1 MDWSLVVKYKGEE
14 IFTSRGKWLY
24 PLFELEDLFKEKDYP
39 REELEVIE
47 KVSGQAAAFLIARL
61 GIKKCHIKLISEK
74 AIPVFK
80 QYGIAITYDE
90 KVPLIQ
96 CRTEHILD
104 KDMSLDDAWQIL
116 RRRAG
121 RVHGADVLVEKLE
134 VDLHRENIINGL
146 DMIVKRGDGL
156 IICGENGVGKT
167 TLLKAMLGLQPISAG
182 TIKIADLQVGS
193 QIWKKNRQI
202 TGYVNQERIKGI
214 FPVTAAEV
222 VEIGLSGRKLSR
234 SAIKQRVSTAMK
246 RTGCLNLANRS
257 FHKLSGGEKQRV
269 SLARCLCQQARV
281 LLFDEP
287 TTFLDPKSRED
298 LYELLIE
305 LWKHEA
311 PTIIIVSHDDNWI
324 GKFEWEVKE
333 LKGGKLC

>member
-1 MDWSLVVKYKGEE
+1 LDWSLVVKHKEEE

-39 REELEVIE
+39 REELDVVE
-47 KVSGQAAAFLIARL
+47 KVAGQAAAFLIARL

-74 AIPVFK
+74 AIPVFERF
-80 QYGIAITYDE
+80 GVSITYDE

-96 CRTEHILD
+96 CRTEHILE
-104 KDMSLDDAWQIL
+104 KDMSLDEAWQIL

-121 RVHGADVLVEKLE
+121 RVHGADVVIEKLE
-134 VDLHRENIINGL
+134 IDLYRENIIHGL
-146 DMIVKRGDGL
+146 DMEVKRGDGL

-182 TIKIADLQVGS
+182 IIKIADLQVGS
-193 QIWKKNRQI
+193 PIWKKNRHI
-202 TGYVNQERIKGI
+202 TGYVNQERVKGI
-214 FPVTAAEV
+214 FPVSAAEV
-222 VEIGLSGRKLSR
+222 VEIGLSGRKLSK
-234 SAIKQRVSTAMK
+234 AVINEKVEEAMK
-246 RTGCLNLANRS
+246 RTGCLELASRS
-257 FHKLSGGEKQRV
+257 YHKLSGGEKQRV
-269 SLARCLCQQARV
+269 SLARCLSQQARV

-287 TTFLDPKSRED
+287 TTFLDPKSRDD

-305 LWKHEA
+305 LWENEA
-311 PTIIIVSHDDNWI
+311 PTIIVVSHDDNWI
-324 GKFEWEVKE
+324 NKFEWEVKE

>member
-1 MDWSLVVKYKGEE
+1 LDWSLIVQYNGEE

-24 PLFELEDLFKEKDYP
+24 PLFELEDLLKEKNYP
-39 REELEVIE
+39 PEKLDVVE
-47 KVSGQAAAFLIARL
+47 KVAGQAAAFLIARL

-74 AIPVFK
+74 AIPVFNR
-80 QYGIAITYDE
+80 YGVSFTYDE

-96 CRTEHILD
+96 CRTEHILE
-104 KDMSLDDAWQIL
+104 KDMSLDEAWQIL

-121 RVHGADVLVEKLE
+121 RVHGADVVIEKLE

-146 DMIVKRGDGL
+146 DLIVKRGDGL

-167 TLLKAMLGLQPISAG
+167 TLLKAILGLQPISTG
-182 TIKIADLQVGS
+182 IIKIADLQVGS
-193 QIWKKNRQI
+193 QIWKKNRHI
-202 TGYVNQERIKGI
+202 TGYVNQERVKGI
-214 FPVTAAEV
+214 FPVSSTEV

-234 SAIKQRVSTAMK
+234 DIIKERVESAMK

-269 SLARCLCQQARV
+269 SLARCLCQQARA

-287 TTFLDPKSRED
+287 TTFLDPKSRDD
-298 LYELLIE
+298 LFELLNE
-305 LWKHEA
+305 LWANEA
-311 PTIIIVSHDDNWI
+311 PTLIIVSHDDNWI
-324 GKFEWEVKE
+324 NKFQWEVKE

>member
-1 MDWSLVVKYKGEE
+1 LDWSLVVKYKGEE

-24 PLFELEDLFKEKDYP
+24 PLFELEDLFNEQDYP
-39 REELEVIE
+39 REKLDVTE
-47 KVSGQAAAFLIARL
+47 KVAGQAAAFLIARL

-74 AIPVFK
+74 AIPVFERF
-80 QYGIAITYDE
+80 GVSISYDE

-96 CRTEHILD
+96 CRTEHILE
-104 KDMSLDDAWQIL
+104 KDMSLDVAWQIL

-121 RVHGADVLVEKLE
+121 RVHGTDVIIEKLE
-134 VDLHRENIINGL
+134 VDLHRENIIHGL
-146 DMIVKRGDGL
+146 DMEVKRGDGL

-193 QIWKKNRQI
+193 LIWKKNRHI
-202 TGYVNQERIKGI
+202 TGYVNQERVKGI
-214 FPVTAAEV
+214 FPVSATEV
-222 VEIGLSGRKLSR
+222 VEIGLSGRKLSK
-234 SAIKQRVSTAMK
+234 AVIKEKVKAAME
-246 RTGCLNLANRS
+246 RTGCLDLADRS

-305 LWKHEA
+305 LWKREA
-311 PTIIIVSHDDNWI
+311 PTIIVVSHDDNWI
-324 GKFEWEVKE
+324 NKFEWEVKE

>member
-24 PLFELEDLFKEKDYP
+24 PLFELEDLFKEQDYP
-39 REELEVIE
+39 RDELDVIE
-47 KVSGQAAAFLIARL
+47 KVAGQAAAFLIARL

-80 QYGIAITYDE
+80 RFGVSFTYDE

-96 CRTEHILD
+96 CRTEHILG
-104 KDMSLDDAWQIL
+104 KDMSLDEAWQIL

-121 RVHGADVLVEKLE
+121 RVHGADVIIEKLE
-134 VDLHRENIINGL
+134 IDLHRENIINSL
-146 DMIVKRGDGL
+146 DMVVKRGDGL

-167 TLLKAMLGLQPISAG
+167 TLLKSMLGLQPISAG

-193 QIWKKNRQI
+193 HIWKKNRHI
-202 TGYVNQERIKGI
+202 TGYVNQERVKGI
-214 FPVTAAEV
+214 FPVSAAEV
-222 VEIGLSGRKLSR
+222 VEIGLSGRKLSNA
-234 SAIKQRVSTAMK
+234 AIKQRVEVAMK
-246 RTGCLNLANRS
+246 RTGCYDLVNRS

-298 LYELLIE
+298 LFELLIE
-305 LWKHEA
+305 LWADEA
-311 PTIIIVSHDDNWI
+311 PSIIVVSHDDNWI
-324 GKFEWEVKE
+324 NKFQWEVKE

>member
-1 MDWSLVVKYKGEE
+1 LDWSLIVKYKGEE

-39 REELEVIE
+39 RDELDVVE
-47 KVSGQAAAFLIARL
+47 KVAGQAAAFLIARL

-74 AIPVFK
+74 AIPVFTRF
-80 QYGIAITYDE
+80 GVTFTYDE

-104 KDMSLDDAWQIL
+104 SDMSPDEAWQIL

-121 RVHGADVLVEKLE
+121 RVHGADILIEKLE
-134 VDLHRENIINGL
+134 VDLHREIIISGL
-146 DMIVKRGDGL
+146 DMEVKRGEGL

-167 TLLKAMLGLQPISAG
+167 TLIKAMLGLQPISSG
-182 TIKIADLQVGS
+182 TIKIGDLQVGS
-193 QIWKKNRQI
+193 QIWKKNRHI
-202 TGYVNQERIKGI
+202 TGYVNQERVKGL
-214 FPVTAAEV
+214 FPVSAAEV
-222 VEIGLSGRKLSR
+222 VEIGLSGRKLSK
-234 SAIKQRVSTAMK
+234 SVIKDRVEEAMR
-246 RTGCLNLANRS
+246 RTKCLDLSDRS
-257 FHKLSGGEKQRV
+257 FHKLSGGEKQRI

-298 LYELLIE
+298 LFDLLTG
-305 LWKHEA
+305 LWSDEA
-311 PTIIIVSHDDNWI
+311 PTMIIVSHDDNWI
-324 GKFEWEVKE
+324 NRFQWEVKE
-333 LKGGKLC
+333 LKGGRLC

>member
-1 MDWSLVVKYKGEE
+1 LDWSLIVKYKEEE

-39 REELEVIE
+39 REELDVVE
-47 KVSGQAAAFLIARL
+47 KVAGQAAAFLIARL
-61 GIKKCHIKLISEK
+61 GIRKCHIKLISEK
-74 AIPVFK
+74 AIPVFERF
-80 QYGIAITYDE
+80 GVSITYDE

-96 CRTEHILD
+96 CRTEHILQ
-104 KDMSLDDAWQIL
+104 KDMSLDEAWQIL

-121 RVHGADVLVEKLE
+121 RVHGADVVIEKLDI
-134 VDLHRENIINGL
+134 DLHRENIIHDL
-146 DMIVKRGDGL
+146 DMEVKRGDGL

-182 TIKIADLQVGS
+182 TIKIADLQVGGHV
-193 QIWKKNRQI
+193 WKKNRHI
-202 TGYVNQERIKGI
+202 TGYVNQERVKGI
-214 FPVTAAEV
+214 FPVSAAEV
-222 VEIGLSGRKLSR
+222 VEIGLSGRKLSKNI
-234 SAIKQRVSTAMK
+234 IKERVEAAMK
-246 RTGCLNLANRS
+246 RTGCLGLADRS
-257 FHKLSGGEKQRV
+257 YHKLSGGEKQRV

-287 TTFLDPKSRED
+287 TTFLDPKSREE

-305 LWKHEA
+305 LWENEA
-311 PTIIIVSHDDNWI
+311 PTIIVVSHDDNWI
-324 GKFEWEVKE
+324 NRFEWEVKE

>member
-1 MDWSLVVKYKGEE
+1 MDWSLVVTHKGEE

-24 PLFELEDLFKEKDYP
+24 PLFELEDLFNEKDYP
-39 REELEVIE
+39 REELDVTE
-47 KVSGQAAAFLIARL
+47 KVAGQAAAFLIARL
-61 GIKKCHIKLISEK
+61 GIKKCHIKLISDK
-74 AIPVFK
+74 AIPVF
-80 QYGIAITYDE
+80 QRFGVTFTYDE

-104 KDMSLDDAWQIL
+104 KDMSLNEAWQIL

-121 RVHGADVLVEKLE
+121 RVHGTDVVIEKLE
-134 VDLHRENIINGL
+134 VDFHRQIIINGL
-146 DMIVKRGDGL
+146 DMDVKRGEGL

-167 TLLKAMLGLQPISAG
+167 TLLKAILGLQPISSG
-182 TIKIADLQVGS
+182 TIKIGDLQIGS
-193 QIWKKNRQI
+193 QIWNRNRHI
-202 TGYVNQERIKGI
+202 TGYVNQERVKGL
-214 FPVTAAEV
+214 FPVSAAEV

-234 SAIKQRVSTAMK
+234 SVIKERVEVAMR
-246 RTGCLNLANRS
+246 RTGCLNLADRS

-287 TTFLDPKSRED
+287 TTFLDPKSKED
-298 LYELLIE
+298 LFHLLVE
-305 LWKHEA
+305 LWEDEA
-311 PTIIIVSHDDNWI
+311 PTMIVVSHDDSWI
-324 GKFEWEVKE
+324 SKFKWEVKE

>member
-1 MDWSLVVKYKGEE
+1 LDWSLVVKYQGKE

-24 PLFELEDLFKEKDYP
+24 PLFELEDLFVEKDYP
-39 REELEVIE
+39 REELDVVE
-47 KVSGQAAAFLIARL
+47 KVAGQAAAFLIARL

-80 QYGIAITYDE
+80 RFGISFTYDE

-96 CRTEHILD
+96 CRTEHILEA
-104 KDMSLDDAWQIL
+104 DMSPDDAWQIL

-121 RVHGADVLVEKLE
+121 RVHGTDVMIEKLE
-134 VDLHRENIINGL
+134 IDLHRQIIIDGL
-146 DMIVKRGDGL
+146 DMEVKRGEGM

-167 TLLKAMLGLQPISAG
+167 TLLKAILGLQPISSG
-182 TIKIADLQVGS
+182 TIKIGDLQVGS
-193 QIWKKNRQI
+193 QIWNKNRHI

-214 FPVTAAEV
+214 FPVSASEV
-222 VEIGLSGRKLSR
+222 VEIGLSGRKLSK
-234 SAIKQRVSTAMK
+234 AVIKERIESAMK
-246 RTGCLNLANRS
+246 RTGCLELASRS
-257 FHKLSGGEKQRV
+257 YHKLSGGEKQRV

-287 TTFLDPKSRED
+287 TTFLDPRARDD
-298 LYELLIE
+298 LHKLLIE
-305 LWKHEA
+305 LWEHEA
-311 PTIIIVSHDDNWI
+311 PTMIVVSHDDNWI
-324 GKFEWEVKE
+324 NKFQWEVKE

>member
-1 MDWSLVVKYKGEE
+1 MDWSLVVTYKGEE

-24 PLFELEDLFKEKDYP
+24 PLFELEDLFKDHDYP
-39 REELEVIE
+39 RDELDVVE
-47 KVSGQAAAFLIARL
+47 KVAGQAAAFLIARL
-61 GIKKCHIKLISEK
+61 GIKKCHIKLISDK

-80 QYGIAITYDE
+80 RFGVSFTYDE

-104 KDMSLDDAWQIL
+104 KDMSLDEAWQIL

-121 RVHGADVLVEKLE
+121 RVHGADVVIEKLE
-134 VDLHRENIINGL
+134 VDFHREIIISGL
-146 DMIVKRGDGL
+146 DLEVKRGEGL

-167 TLLKAMLGLQPISAG
+167 TLLKAILGLHPISSG
-182 TIKIADLQVGS
+182 TIKIGDLQVGS
-193 QIWKKNRQI
+193 QIWNRNRHI
-202 TGYVNQERIKGI
+202 TGYVNQERVKGI
-214 FPVTAAEV
+214 FPVSAAEV

-234 SAIKQRVSTAMK
+234 SVIKERVEAAMR
-246 RTGCLNLANRS
+246 RTGSLALANRS

-298 LYELLIE
+298 LYKLLIE
-305 LWKHEA
+305 LWENEA
-311 PTIIIVSHDDNWI
+311 PTIIVVSHDDNWI
-324 GKFEWEVKE
+324 TKFKWEVKE